1 MSFKIQF
8 LWFIIY
14 LFLFIILLEN
24 VCRINNKKIKFPK
37 AKICS
42 KNKFQKIFEIMCID
56 TDGGLILFYLGF
68 TFYIFVLEQSIVK
81 INIWGQVI
89 AKISIQLLLEL
100 TKLKIKQ
107 SKNFQYVYY
116 VCKYHFILLFNY
128 FSLDKTIMNFIV
140 LTNTLLLQ

>member
-42 KNKFQKIFEIMCID
+42 KNKF
-56 TDGGLILFYLGF
+56 
-68 TFYIFVLEQSIVK
+68 
-81 INIWGQVI
+81 
-89 AKISIQLLLEL
+89 
-100 TKLKIKQ
+100 
-107 SKNFQYVYY
+107 
-116 VCKYHFILLFNY
+116 
-128 FSLDKTIMNFIV
+128 
-140 LTNTLLLQ
+140 